1 MTACMWVCA
10 ITLQRLID
18 FVGKHLQGDNQIY
31 WFVIIEIQ
39 KYSIFQVQEKV
50 AETKEK
56 KETIEESIE
65 STKSEITQIDSSDR
79 TRSVVNYGNL
89 EKGAVAMNSVI
100 TAIGQF
106 DSAESTMD
114 YIEASMTI
122 VSAISEFLPPPAS
135 MVTET
140 ISGNIF

>member
-1 MTACMWVCA
+1 
-10 ITLQRLID
+10 
-18 FVGKHLQGDNQIY
+18 
-31 WFVIIEIQ
+31 
-39 KYSIFQVQEKV
+39 
-50 AETKEK
+50 
-56 KETIEESIE
+56 
-65 STKSEITQIDSSDR
+65 
-79 TRSVVNYGNL
+79 
-89 EKGAVAMNSVI
+89 MNSVI